1 MVCLHLRGCDGGQ
14 NLLLSHYRVA
24 SAETVSL
31 SHLPRNDDA
40 KRGKLHQRHH

>member
-14 NLLLSHYRVA
+14 TLPISHHWLV

-31 SHLPRNDDA
+31 PHLPRNDHA
-40 KRGKLHQRHH
+40 KRGKLHLRCH